1 MPAAKGHPRWG
12 GRRKGTPNKV
22 TADFRDL
29 VRDDTKDFSVLR
41 RLATGLKIADHR
53 PTIDQILRTN
63 EILIGKVAP
72 SQKSSEIRA
81 DVQSYQID
89 GVSRA
94 RELLEEITEQ
104 GREG

>member
-41 RLATGLKIADHR
+41 RLAIIDSPSVFSASMIPSEQKI
-53 PTIDQILRTN
+53 T
-63 EILIGKVAP
+63 
-72 SQKSSEIRA
+72 
-81 DVQSYQID
+81 
-89 GVSRA
+89 
-94 RELLEEITEQ
+94 
-104 GREG
+104 